1 MNTIAMPCVP
11 LSCIFQ
17 VTNVTHINFAII
29 DVEGRNV
36 DELTR
41 RYIDAVDFIAGRPP
55 RPIESADQLERSL
68 EELDWRIHAKQAG
81 KAAHGTIG
89 DMVDAQIVK
98 EQTFV
103 VAKAQG

>member
-1 MNTIAMPCVP
+1 MGSLAVDVAVRIGD
-11 LSCIFQ
+11 FQ
-17 VTNVTHINFAII
+17 HLPKLVSSFGFLCS
-29 DVEGRNV
+29 GRNV